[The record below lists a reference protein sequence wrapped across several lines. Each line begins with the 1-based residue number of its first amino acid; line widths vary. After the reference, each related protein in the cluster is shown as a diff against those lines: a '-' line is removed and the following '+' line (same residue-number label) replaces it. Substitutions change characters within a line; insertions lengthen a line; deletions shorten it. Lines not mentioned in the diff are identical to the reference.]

1 MTDTSETAPGLPGRA
16 LPWNAT
22 MLFQTIVIGLT
33 AFLTFVDLFATQAI
47 LPSLVEHYQVSPAAM
62 GFAVN
67 ACTIGMALAGLII
80 AFAGRGINRRRGI
93 WISLA
98 LLAIPTTLLSVAPDL
113 TTFAIL
119 RVIQGVLMASAFALT
134 MAYLAERSSA
144 REAAGALAAAITG
157 NVASNLFGRL
167 LSASAADHFGLA
179 ANFYVFAALNLAGAA
194 LVYFSLSRCTPMAAG
209 AMSDRSPFRI
219 WWGHLRNPVLAR
231 IFAIGFIVLFAFIG
245 TFTYV
250 NFVLAR
256 DPIGLS
262 PMLLGFVYLVFIPSI
277 FTTPVAASMAGRF
290 GARKTL
296 WASFAVAGVGLP
308 LMLVPELAAILAG
321 LVLVGV
327 GTFFAQATATGL
339 VGRATT
345 TDRGAASGMYIASY
359 YFGGMA
365 GSLVLGQVF
374 DGLGWAATVS
384 GIALSFVA
392 AMVLIQGIRLKPA
405 TD

>member
-1 MTDTSETAPGLPGRA
+1 MSETSETAAGLTGRR
-16 LPWNAT
+16 LPRNAA

-47 LPSLVEHYQVSPAAM
+47 LPSLVEHYRVSPAAM

-80 AFAGRGINRRRGI
+80 AFAGRSINRRHGI

-98 LLAIPTTLLSVAPDL
+98 LLSIPTTLLSVAPDL

-167 LSASAADHFGLA
+167 LSASTADHFGLA

-194 LVYFSLSRCTPMAAG
+194 LVFFSLSRCTPMAAG
-209 AMSDRSPFRI
+209 EMSDRSPIRI
-219 WWGHLRNPVLAR
+219 WWSHMRNPVLAR

-256 DPIGLS
+256 EPIGLS

-277 FTTPVAASMAGRF
+277 FTTPVAASIAGRF
-290 GARKTL
+290 GARRTL
-296 WASFAVAGVGLP
+296 WASFVVAGVGLP
-308 LMLVPELAAILAG
+308 LMLVPELAAVLAG

-365 GSLVLGQVF
+365 GSLVLGQLF
-374 DGLGWAATVS
+374 DGLGWTATVT

-392 AMVLIQGIRLKPA
+392 AMVLIQGVRLQP
-405 TD
+405 T